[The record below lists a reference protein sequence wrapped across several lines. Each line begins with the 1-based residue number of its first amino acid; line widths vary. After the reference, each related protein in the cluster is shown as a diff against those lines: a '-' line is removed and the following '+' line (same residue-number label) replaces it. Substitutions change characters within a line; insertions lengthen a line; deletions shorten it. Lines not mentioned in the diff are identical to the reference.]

1 MKTSDLTH
9 IALGTAFLCVA
20 AQISLHYQFFLYL
33 YTSGICDIFLI
44 RTNATTPKPD
54 DSPNV
59 HPARSSW
66 FTCFCRWEFGDWY
79 SDG

>member
-20 AQISLHYQFFLYL
+20 AQISLPYQFFLYPL
-33 YTSGICDIFLI
+33 HFRYLRYFLI

-66 FTCFCRWEFGDWY
+66 LPVFAGGSSGLVF
-79 SDG
+79 